1 MTDRNPRATAERRS
15 KVSNGP
21 VFTAL
26 QLQAFAEDHPLLSV
40 AFVVAAGY
48 AIGRVVSK
56 L

>member
-1 MTDRNPRATAERRS
+1 
-15 KVSNGP
+15 VSNEP

-26 QLQAFAEDHPLLSV
+26 QLKAFAEDHLLLSV

-48 AIGRVVSK
+48 AIGVVVSK

>member
-1 MTDRNPRATAERRS
+1 MTDRNPRATVGRSS
-15 KVSNGP
+15 KVSNEP

-26 QLQAFAEDHPLLSV
+26 QLQAFAEDYPLLSV
-40 AFVVAAGY
+40 AFVIAAGY